1 MPDVVANSTP
11 IIVLAKIG
19 RFDLLKRLYGE
30 VAIPRAVYDE
40 VTAKEDAAAQAV
52 ASSAD
57 WLLVRDAPEPDAA
70 SLLRAKLHAGEVET
84 ILLARKGG
92 AELVV
97 IDDNAAKRTARYL
110 GLRVTG
116 TLGVIVA
123 AKKAGLLDSV
133 GDAVSDLRGVGFYV
147 SDAVVDMALAAAGE

>member
-11 IIVLAKIG
+11 IIALAKIG
-19 RFDLLKRLYGE
+19 RLDLLRPLYGE

-52 ASSAD
+52 DSSVE
-57 WLLVRDAPEPDAA
+57 WLLVEDAPEPDAA
-70 SLLRAKLHAGEVET
+70 SLLRARLHAGEVET
-84 ILLARKGG
+84 IMLARRDG
-92 AELVV
+92 AALVV

-110 GLRVTG
+110 GLPVTG

-123 AKKAGLLDSV
+123 AKRAGLLDSAR
-133 GDAVSDLRGVGFYV
+133 DAVADLREIGFYM
-147 SDAVVDMALAAAGE
+147 SDVVVDMALAAAGE

>member
-11 IIVLAKIG
+11 IIALAKIG
-19 RFDLLKRLYGE
+19 RLDLLRQLYGE

-52 ASSAD
+52 DSSVE
-57 WLLVRDAPEPDAA
+57 WLLVEDAPEPDAA
-70 SLLRAKLHAGEVET
+70 SLLRARLHAGEVET
-84 ILLARKGG
+84 IMLARRDG
-92 AELVV
+92 AALVV

-110 GLRVTG
+110 GLPVTG

-123 AKKAGLLDSV
+123 AKRAGLLDSAR
-133 GDAVSDLRGVGFYV
+133 DAVADLREIGFYV
-147 SDAVVDMALAAAGE
+147 SDVVVDMALAAAGE